1 MPEMKTI
8 LVGSTDSAISVL
20 ESLQE
25 VEKRA
30 KAAKAI
36 AAPVA
41 TEFFRDG
48 MRRLRIFMLV
58 AIRVV
63 FAMGELFIENESVS
77 GLLWSCRLRLGTF
90 DTIVL
95 I

>member
-1 MPEMKTI
+1 
-8 LVGSTDSAISVL
+8 LVGSIVSAISVA

-30 KAAKAI
+30 NAVRAI

-58 AIRVV
+58 AMRVV
-63 FAMGELFIENESVS
+63 FAMG
-77 GLLWSCRLRLGTF
+77 
-90 DTIVL
+90 
-95 I
+95 